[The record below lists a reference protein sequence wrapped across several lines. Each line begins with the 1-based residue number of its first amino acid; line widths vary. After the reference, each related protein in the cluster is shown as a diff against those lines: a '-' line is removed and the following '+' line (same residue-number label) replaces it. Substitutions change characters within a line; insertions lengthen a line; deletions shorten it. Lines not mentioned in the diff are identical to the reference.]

1 MDELV
6 RLVRVNEPFWGKP
19 SNSQDGYTL
28 HRESYEQVFLKNNH
42 FKGAYVCEESSKYSG
57 LVKISG
63 IELVGI
69 FLDSIKWTNLFPTIV
84 TKAETIK
91 VFEISS
97 RGSRDGALL
106 LVNEEMH
113 ILSPLVR
120 PREFNIIRYCK
131 KVDPEV

>member
-1 MDELV
+1 MSLFGANLQIV
-6 RLVRVNEPFWGKP
+6 KMG
-19 SNSQDGYTL
+19 TL
-28 HRESYEQVFLKNNH
+28 FIVKVTSKFFSRTIILK
-42 FKGAYVCEESSKYSG
+42 
-57 LVKISG
+57 
-63 IELVGI
+63 
-69 FLDSIKWTNLFPTIV
+69 IKWTNLFPTIV